1 MLKILKQILK
11 IDIVKYLYYN
21 YFCKNVL
28 RKSKCKIIPYKHS
41 IVRLSKKSKIV
52 LDGNVFLNCNRMLG
66 SKAETY
72 FILNG
77 ECELVL
83 KGDVKIRYGST
94 IQINN
99 GARAIFNHFTS
110 NVGINIQCN
119 KEIIIGED
127 CMIGRNALIYDSA
140 YHPTGTTIASMS
152 VSQSPVHIGNHVWL
166 GANSVIMQGS
176 DIGDGSIIGTN
187 ACVSGKIAPGS
198 FVSPNFDQPTISGMM
213 WARSMSDLK
222 DAEKYRIKFD
232 TVNADKFDTT
242 DVESKVYSILSSNIT
257 SVDFK
262 NNESLIDSGAIDSL
276 GLISIVA
283 LLEEKFSVK
292 IPFTAVNADNFNS
305 VHNIASLIVGIDNA
319 NVKSCE
325 KVCEEIRLDPFDFDT
340 KETEKSVVQR
350 LMENALINPN
360 DVAIIAN
367 EKETT
372 YGELA
377 DMIVSVRNWLYENGA
392 RKGDCIAVQAIHE
405 DICIALYY
413 AIHLSGAKLVPVEK
427 SAVQDRIREIALET
441 KCKLIVS
448 LKEENEE
455 IWHSYD
461 EVRSI
466 SHTIKFNGGVKVL
479 YPDLDLPCEMIFTTG
494 TTGKSKG
501 VLMTHRHISWYAYS
515 VAKGIG
521 MKRKNRFLLTT
532 PLNHAGGLR
541 RTHLSLANG
550 CCMVY
555 MDGMNDL
562 QKYFDY
568 IERYKVTSL
577 YLPPVAIRI
586 LLTRTGEELSKFKE
600 QIDFVYS
607 SSSPLPIGDC
617 ESLRKILPDTRLY
630 NAYEASETPGVSA
643 YNYNVDNI
651 LKNCMG
657 VANDGVELAV
667 LTGYGKIVT
676 TPNIEGQICV
686 KSKMNMQ
693 EYYMEPELTKGVWRD
708 GWFVS
713 NDLGYLDD
721 QGNVYYNGRKGDVIN
736 IGGYKIS
743 PVDVEEIALLSGV
756 VSECVCIESFDEFGV
771 PYLKLLVV
779 PKNDDKFISSELGRF
794 LSSKLEAYKIPRRI
808 ERVDGIKRTFNG
820 KIDRKA
826 YRQT

>member
-152 VSQSPVHIGNHVWL
+152 VSQSPVHIGNHVWI
-166 GANSVIMQGS
+166 GANSVVMQGS
-176 DIGDGSIIGTN
+176 NIGDGSIIGTN
-187 ACVSGKIAPGS
+187 ACVSGKIEPGS
-198 FVSPNFDQPTISGMM
+198 FVSPNFDKPTISGMM

-222 DAEKYRIKFD
+222 DAEKYQIKYS
-232 TVNADKFDTT
+232 VINAAKCDIEN
-242 DVESKVYSILSSNIT
+242 VESKVYDILSSNIT

-262 NNESLIDSGAIDSL
+262 NNKSLIDGGTIDSL

-283 LLEEKFSVK
+283 LLEEKFLLK
-292 IPFTAVNADNFNS
+292 IPFTAVNANNFNS
-305 VHNIASLIVGIDNA
+305 VHNIAKLIVSIENTD
-319 NVKSCE
+319 VKKSE
-325 KVCEEIRLDPFDFDT
+325 KVCENVQLEHVDFDVS
-340 KETEKSVVQR
+340 ETEKPVVQR

-360 DVAIIAN
+360 DIAIIAN

-377 DMIVSVRNWLYENGA
+377 DMIVSVRNWLYEKGA
-392 RKGDCIAVQAIHE
+392 RNGDCIAVQAVHE
-405 DICIALYY
+405 DNCIAAYY
-413 AIHLSGAKLVPVEK
+413 AIHLLGAKLVPVEK
-427 SAVQDRIREIALET
+427 NALRDRISEIASET
-441 KCKLIVS
+441 GCKLIIS
-448 LKEENEE
+448 LINENKTG
-455 IWHSYD
+455 WYNYD
-461 EVRSI
+461 ELRSI
-466 SHTIKFNGGVKVL
+466 SHKAKFNGETGIL
-479 YPDLDLPCEMIFTTG
+479 YPDLDMPCEMIFTTG

-501 VLMTHRHISWYAYS
+501 VLMTHRHMSWYSYS
-515 VAKGIG
+515 VAKSID
-521 MKRKNRFLLTT
+521 MKRKNKFLLTT

-555 MDGMNDL
+555 LDGLSDL
-562 QKYFDY
+562 NKYFDY
-568 IERYKVTSL
+568 IRRYRVTSL

-586 LLTRTGEELSKFKE
+586 ILTRTGEELSKFKE

-607 SSSPLPIGDC
+607 SSSPLPLGDC
-617 ESLRKILPDTRLY
+617 EKLKELLPNTRLY

-643 YNYNVDNI
+643 YNYNVGSI

-657 VANDGVELAV
+657 RANDGVEIGILIDN
-667 LTGYGKIVT
+667 GKIVS
-676 TPNIEGQICV
+676 TPNLEGKICIR
-686 KSKMNMQ
+686 SKMNMQ
-693 EYYMEPELTKGVWRD
+693 EYYREPKLTNEVWKD
-708 GWFVS
+708 GWFIS
-713 NDLGYLDD
+713 NDLGYLDE
-721 QGNVYYNGRKGDVIN
+721 QGNIYYSGRKGDVIN

-743 PVDVEEIALLSGV
+743 PVDVEETALFSDLISD
-756 VSECVCIESFDEFGV
+756 CVCIEERDEFDV

-779 PKNDDKFISSELGRF
+779 PKNVADFNSAKLGKF
-794 LSSKLEAYKIPRRI
+794 LSDKLEAYKVPRII
-808 ERVDGIKRTFNG
+808 EQVNKINRTFNG
-820 KIDRKA
+820 KIDRKS
-826 YRQT
+826 YR